1 MRIRDGVS
9 ALVLIVGV
17 ASSGHAQGAQSDPSQ
32 PVFEVSVI
40 VRPRILDFNALVLSY
55 FELRTL
61 LQAGLPVR
69 RVTDNPEDN
78 IKIERAL
85 ARRVREARNGAVR
98 GDIFTP
104 AISDEFRSILQREM
118 DPSTLAVVM
127 DDNPGLFAHRVNGS
141 YPKRRPLS

>member
-1 MRIRDGVS
+1 MKIRAVS
-9 ALVLIVGV
+9 LALILVVG
-17 ASSGHAQGAQSDPSQ
+17 AGSTAYPQTPQGGAQPS
-32 PVFEVSVI
+32 FEVLV
-40 VRPRILDFNALVLSY
+40 VVKPRILDFNALVLSY

-78 IKIERAL
+78 IKVERAL